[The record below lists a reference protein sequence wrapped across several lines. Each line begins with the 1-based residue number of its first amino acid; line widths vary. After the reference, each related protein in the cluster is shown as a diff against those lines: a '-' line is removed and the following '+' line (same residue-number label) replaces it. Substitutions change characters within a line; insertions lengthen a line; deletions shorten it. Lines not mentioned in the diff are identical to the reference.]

1 MMSYLVTRE
10 GRELGTYKTS
20 KIEKG
25 LKTGFFRLSDLGWH
39 EASGWQGLFEIV
51 GSDNAAAPLSSPAAM
66 NPDNLSPYSVSAA
79 NSPPE
84 NSSLVPL
91 SVTKELTATRPWVR
105 FISVVMWIAFACIL
119 VVTSRSIYFASTL
132 VKKDGYIVELQT
144 NLIAISIGYIFAV
157 LLLIYPTLK
166 LSRYASKISR
176 LSESGTFADLSAALA
191 EQRRFWKFCGIL
203 TFLYVCLTLLLL
215 VGCFF
220 VFRVK

>member
-1 MMSYLVTRE
+1 MSYLVTRE

-25 LKTGFFRLSDLGWH
+25 LKTGLFRLSDLGWH

-66 NPDNLSPYSVSAA
+66 NPDSLNPYSVSAA
-79 NSPPE
+79 NPPPE
-84 NSSLVPL
+84 NSGLVPL

-105 FISVVMWIAFACIL
+105 FISVVMWIAFAL
-119 VVTSRSIYFASTL
+119 LLLFMAGGIYLASTS
-132 VKKDGYIVELQT
+132 VKTDGNMVELPT
-144 NLIAISIGYIFAV
+144 MMITISICYGFAA

-176 LSESGTFADLSAALA
+176 LSESGTFTFLSAALA
-191 EQRRFWKFCGIL
+191 EQRRFWKFSGIL
-203 TFLYVCLTLLLL
+203 AFLYVCLILLLL
-215 VGCFF
+215 VGSLF
-220 VFRVK
+220 VTRVK